1 MRKLRAFVINLKN
14 ATVRRRYMEELLSPY
29 SYLDIEFVDAVD
41 GRLLSPAER
50 ENLFDDSKCL
60 SLIGRLLNGGEVGCT
75 LSHRKCYQKLLDS
88 NESFAVIFEDDI
100 SLMRDFN
107 QLFDY
112 DFNRVL
118 EVDNPVVLII
128 SGDYWYWGGTDV
140 VSVYDCVG
148 AYAYMINRSAAK
160 LILSEKPCTVADQW
174 RYQIERGLEIK
185 AIRPYMVDANLK
197 MDILSSDVAQ
207 DDWNI
212 HRNNMSKKV
221 VIRGYWV
228 GLVKRILKILGFF
241 ESKIRVINNQIV
253 E

>member
-1 MRKLRAFVINLKN
+1 MRKLKAFIINLRK
-14 ATVRRRYMEELLSPY
+14 ATVRRAYMENLLSPY
-29 SYLDIEFVDAVD
+29 SFLDIEFVNAID
-41 GRLLSPAER
+41 GRLLSSAER
-50 ENLFDDSKCL
+50 TDSFDDSKCL

-75 LSHRKCYQKLLDS
+75 LSHRKCYHMLLDS
-88 NESFAVIFEDDI
+88 NEPFAVIFEDDI

-112 DFNRVL
+112 DINKVL
-118 EVDNPVVLII
+118 AVDKPVVLII
-128 SGDYWYWGGTDV
+128 SGDYWYLNGSGI

-148 AYAYMINRSAAK
+148 AYAYLINRSAAE
-160 LILSEKPCTVADQW
+160 LILSEKACTVADQW

-212 HRNNMSKKV
+212 HRNKMSKKV
-221 VIRGYWV
+221 VIRGYCT
-228 GLVKRILKILGFF
+228 GLIKRILKILGLF
-241 ESKIRVINNQIV
+241 ESKIRVINNQTV